1 MNRNHF
7 QPRRIAKSIVP
18 TALALALAASPFA
31 HAQLKAN
38 SPAETGAAL
47 VNPTDACAREP
58 KFVKKFG
65 MSARTMIDTTQA
77 QPMGITVAE
86 MDAKGGVTRRGQHP
100 SWASAGYMGRILRD
114 GEGFVYTYPVPSF
127 SLEHNPPDKANII
140 YRVDSETAVM
150 TPFVEIKSDKKP
162 NTRNPFGLL
171 ALAIDCAQNALYAA
185 SVMGSTS
192 SEEHGVIARID
203 LATREVKIVKR
214 GVDALSL
221 AVGAG
226 QGARRLY
233 VGTARDN
240 TIVSFAIDT
249 QGNLAESSNL
259 EVDLDQFPT
268 AQDKRARVLRW
279 LPKGQLSVRAIPFD
293 FTLAVRSSI
302 PTGELT
308 FSTARGSGSALK
320 YDLISERAYDHKI
333 DPNVIQNM
341 QSAPLPSAVAK
352 P

>member
-1 MNRNHF
+1 MNRILTSSMASTKPF
-7 QPRRIAKSIVP
+7 VR
-18 TALALALAASPFA
+18 TALALALTAAPLA

-38 SPAETGAAL
+38 SPSETGSAL
-47 VNPTDACAREP
+47 VNPADSCAREP

-65 MSARTMIDTTQA
+65 LSARTMIDTTQA
-77 QPMGITVAE
+77 QPIGITVAE
-86 MDAKGGVTRRGQHP
+86 MDAKGGVIRRGQHP
-100 SWASAGYMGRILRD
+100 SWATAGYLGRILRD

-127 SLEHNPPDKANII
+127 SVENNPPDKANII
-140 YRVDSETAVM
+140 YRVDSESAVM
-150 TPFVEIKSDKKP
+150 TPFVEIKSEKKP
-162 NTRNPFGLL
+162 SSQNPFGLL

-185 SVMGSTS
+185 SVMGSTA
-192 SEEHGVIARID
+192 SEENGVIARIN

-214 GVDALSL
+214 GIDALSL

-240 TIVSFAIDT
+240 TVVSFAIDA
-249 QGNLAESSNL
+249 QGNLSDTASL
-259 EVDLDQFPT
+259 EIDLDAFPS

-279 LPKGQLSVRAIPFD
+279 LPKGQLAVRAIPFD

-333 DPNVIQNM
+333 DPNVIANRQPTSPLGAM
-341 QSAPLPSAVAK
+341 QK
-352 P
+352 